1 MILADSIMSGLGIAI
16 PIIVVF
22 GIFVVRPLA
31 YRRSGYPPSPSRRWG
46 ADSKRL
52 DAIVETQTQVLAE
65 LQAMRAKL
73 DEVDRVL
80 ASVE

>member
-1 MILADSIMSGLGIAI
+1 MILADSVLSGLGLAI

-22 GIFVVRPLA
+22 GIFVVRPIVF
-31 YRRSGYPPSPSRRWG
+31 RRTGYPPWRRG
-46 ADSKRL
+46 DDSKRF
-52 DAIVETQTQVLAE
+52 DSIAEMQTEMLAE
-65 LQAMRAKL
+65 LKAVRAKL